1 VLFWMAAA
9 ITVIVM
15 ANAGP
20 VGWDARGYWK
30 AIQTVHRGS
39 DPYAQ
44 DLEALQTYHN
54 RLAANP
60 GERQPFVYVYSPT
73 TLPLLRFLGIL
84 PGWLLGLLYGVAVAI
99 GALLELWAGFQL
111 ADEGERR
118 FLAFALPALM
128 FFPGLITDDVI
139 LSGNVAFPLYG
150 AILAAATLG
159 WRRNRWFPYYIAVLV
174 ASVFKTP
181 FLVLLA
187 FPVLIDRRQ
196 RIPSGLTAGTGV
208 LLFAAQMRVCPVL
221 FREYL
226 SSLRLVFDW
235 LRDFGYGPAGTLGKA
250 LESLG
255 LQSMFATT
263 IVHLAFAGA
272 MAIVLFS
279 LARHV
284 RRENLPQQTWI
295 PLALVGTFLLN
306 PRLMKYDMAA
316 ITIPMLLI
324 AWRGFRFAF
333 QGSAPEN
340 PGHGWK
346 ATHTL
351 IFACAAAFLAPN
363 LMTIFGPAWW
373 PVELLTMLAVF
384 GIGVWSLLPRQ
395 VEAQPRTLSIG
406 NDLIEI
412 DLAIPEEIAYP
423 VQ

>member
-1 VLFWMAAA
+1 
-9 ITVIVM
+9 
-15 ANAGP
+15 
-20 VGWDARGYWK
+20 
-30 AIQTVHRGS
+30 
-39 DPYAQ
+39 
-44 DLEALQTYHN
+44 
-54 RLAANP
+54 
-60 GERQPFVYVYSPT
+60 
-73 TLPLLRFLGIL
+73 
-84 PGWLLGLLYGVAVAI
+84 
-99 GALLELWAGFQL
+99 
-111 ADEGERR
+111 
-118 FLAFALPALM
+118 
-128 FFPGLITDDVI
+128 VI

-346 ATHTL
+346 ATDFRLCRSFPGTESDDHLWPRLVAGRAVNDAGSFRDRSLVAPATTGRGS
-351 IFACAAAFLAPN
+351 AANPLD
-363 LMTIFGPAWW
+363 W
-373 PVELLTMLAVF
+373 
-384 GIGVWSLLPRQ
+384 
-395 VEAQPRTLSIG
+395 
-406 NDLIEI
+406 
-412 DLAIPEEIAYP
+412 
-423 VQ
+423 